1 MNISKYLEMRN
12 LVLIEPETDEFVQ
25 VTYLCDM
32 DSHMSESEILNRL
45 GGLRDVGNANDKVFM
60 SLGLYP
66 VSIYYERDGRVMR
79 SRENSMTDFEA
90 VEDNV
95 YRPKQGAMSL
105 LYRMKNLQKKHAGSI
120 SCLRFFC
127 CKKKIKKILKK
138 AAKITPDS
146 AYWICT
152 KYTGKEKYFW
162 IITAFA
168 FLIRNLTLLIMQNR
182 MTGYRK

>member
-12 LVLIEPETDEFVQ
+12 LVLIEPETNKFVQ

-90 VEDNV
+90 GWKIMCIDQNKG
-95 YRPKQGAMSL
+95 RC
-105 LYRMKNLQKKHAGSI
+105 LYYIG
-120 SCLRFFC
+120 
-127 CKKKIKKILKK
+127 
-138 AAKITPDS
+138 
-146 AYWICT
+146 
-152 KYTGKEKYFW
+152 
-162 IITAFA
+162 
-168 FLIRNLTLLIMQNR
+168 
-182 MTGYRK
+182 

>member
-105 LYRMKNLQKKHAGSI
+105 LSRMKNLQNYMQ
-120 SCLRFFC
+120 
-127 CKKKIKKILKK
+127 
-138 AAKITPDS
+138 AA
-146 AYWICT
+146 
-152 KYTGKEKYFW
+152 
-162 IITAFA
+162 
-168 FLIRNLTLLIMQNR
+168 
-182 MTGYRK
+182 

>member
-95 YRPKQGAMSL
+95 YRPKQEGMSL
-105 LYRMKNLQKKHAGSI
+105 LYRMKNLQKNMQ
-120 SCLRFFC
+120 
-127 CKKKIKKILKK
+127 
-138 AAKITPDS
+138 AA
-146 AYWICT
+146 
-152 KYTGKEKYFW
+152 
-162 IITAFA
+162 
-168 FLIRNLTLLIMQNR
+168 
-182 MTGYRK
+182 

>member
-32 DSHMSESEILNRL
+32 DSHMSESEILNRI

-95 YRPKQGAMSL
+95 YRPKQEAMSL
-105 LYRMKNLQKKHAGSI
+105 LYRMKNLQKNMQ
-120 SCLRFFC
+120 
-127 CKKKIKKILKK
+127 
-138 AAKITPDS
+138 AA
-146 AYWICT
+146 
-152 KYTGKEKYFW
+152 
-162 IITAFA
+162 
-168 FLIRNLTLLIMQNR
+168 
-182 MTGYRK
+182 

>member
-95 YRPKQGAMSL
+95 YRPKHGAMSL
-105 LYRMKNLQKKHAGSI
+105 LYRMKNLQKNMQ
-120 SCLRFFC
+120 
-127 CKKKIKKILKK
+127 
-138 AAKITPDS
+138 AA
-146 AYWICT
+146 
-152 KYTGKEKYFW
+152 
-162 IITAFA
+162 
-168 FLIRNLTLLIMQNR
+168 
-182 MTGYRK
+182 

>member
-12 LVLIEPETDEFVQ
+12 LVLIEPESDEFVQ

-95 YRPKQGAMSL
+95 YRPKQEAMSL
-105 LYRMKNLQKKHAGSI
+105 LYRMKNLQKNMQ
-120 SCLRFFC
+120 
-127 CKKKIKKILKK
+127 
-138 AAKITPDS
+138 AA
-146 AYWICT
+146 
-152 KYTGKEKYFW
+152 
-162 IITAFA
+162 
-168 FLIRNLTLLIMQNR
+168 
-182 MTGYRK
+182 

>member
-66 VSIYYERDGRVMR
+66 VSICYERDGRVMR

-95 YRPKQGAMSL
+95 YRPKQEAMSL
-105 LYRMKNLQKKHAGSI
+105 LYRMKNLQKNMQ
-120 SCLRFFC
+120 
-127 CKKKIKKILKK
+127 
-138 AAKITPDS
+138 AA
-146 AYWICT
+146 
-152 KYTGKEKYFW
+152 
-162 IITAFA
+162 
-168 FLIRNLTLLIMQNR
+168 
-182 MTGYRK
+182 

>member
-12 LVLIEPETDEFVQ
+12 LVLIEPETNEFVQ

-45 GGLRDVGNANDKVFM
+45 EGLRDVGNANDKVFM

-105 LYRMKNLQKKHAGSI
+105 LYRMKNLQKNMQ
-120 SCLRFFC
+120 
-127 CKKKIKKILKK
+127 
-138 AAKITPDS
+138 AA
-146 AYWICT
+146 
-152 KYTGKEKYFW
+152 
-162 IITAFA
+162 
-168 FLIRNLTLLIMQNR
+168 
-182 MTGYRK
+182 

>member
-95 YRPKQGAMSL
+95 YRPKQEAMSL
-105 LYRMKNLQKKHAGSI
+105 LYRMKNLQK
-120 SCLRFFC
+120 
-127 CKKKIKKILKK
+127 
-138 AAKITPDS
+138 
-146 AYWICT
+146 
-152 KYTGKEKYFW
+152 
-162 IITAFA
+162 
-168 FLIRNLTLLIMQNR
+168 NMQA
-182 MTGYRK
+182 T

>member
-1 MNISKYLEMRN
+1 MRN
-12 LVLIEPETDEFVQ
+12 LVLIEPETNEFVQ

-60 SLGLYP
+60 SLGLYQ

-105 LYRMKNLQKKHAGSI
+105 LYRMKNLQKNMQ
-120 SCLRFFC
+120 
-127 CKKKIKKILKK
+127 
-138 AAKITPDS
+138 AA
-146 AYWICT
+146 
-152 KYTGKEKYFW
+152 
-162 IITAFA
+162 
-168 FLIRNLTLLIMQNR
+168 
-182 MTGYRK
+182 

>member
-25 VTYLCDM
+25 VTYLCDI

-95 YRPKQGAMSL
+95 YRPKQEAMSL
-105 LYRMKNLQKKHAGSI
+105 LYRMKNLQKNMQ
-120 SCLRFFC
+120 
-127 CKKKIKKILKK
+127 
-138 AAKITPDS
+138 AA
-146 AYWICT
+146 
-152 KYTGKEKYFW
+152 
-162 IITAFA
+162 
-168 FLIRNLTLLIMQNR
+168 
-182 MTGYRK
+182 

>member
-95 YRPKQGAMSL
+95 YKPKQEAMSL
-105 LYRMKNLQKKHAGSI
+105 LYRIKNLQKNMQ
-120 SCLRFFC
+120 
-127 CKKKIKKILKK
+127 
-138 AAKITPDS
+138 AA
-146 AYWICT
+146 
-152 KYTGKEKYFW
+152 
-162 IITAFA
+162 
-168 FLIRNLTLLIMQNR
+168 
-182 MTGYRK
+182 

>member
-66 VSIYYERDGRVMR
+66 VSIYYGRDGRVMR

-105 LYRMKNLQKKHAGSI
+105 LYRMKNLQKNVQ
-120 SCLRFFC
+120 
-127 CKKKIKKILKK
+127 
-138 AAKITPDS
+138 AA
-146 AYWICT
+146 
-152 KYTGKEKYFW
+152 
-162 IITAFA
+162 
-168 FLIRNLTLLIMQNR
+168 
-182 MTGYRK
+182 

>member
-95 YRPKQGAMSL
+95 YRPKQEAMSL
-105 LYRMKNLQKKHAGSI
+105 LYRMKNLQKNMHA
-120 SCLRFFC
+120 
-127 CKKKIKKILKK
+127 
-138 AAKITPDS
+138 A
-146 AYWICT
+146 
-152 KYTGKEKYFW
+152 
-162 IITAFA
+162 
-168 FLIRNLTLLIMQNR
+168 
-182 MTGYRK
+182 

>member
-95 YRPKQGAMSL
+95 YRPKQVAMSL
-105 LYRMKNLQKKHAGSI
+105 LYRIKNLQKNMQ
-120 SCLRFFC
+120 
-127 CKKKIKKILKK
+127 
-138 AAKITPDS
+138 AA
-146 AYWICT
+146 
-152 KYTGKEKYFW
+152 
-162 IITAFA
+162 
-168 FLIRNLTLLIMQNR
+168 
-182 MTGYRK
+182 

>member
-45 GGLRDVGNANDKVFM
+45 GGLRDVGNANDKLFM

-95 YRPKQGAMSL
+95 YRPKQEAMSL
-105 LYRMKNLQKKHAGSI
+105 LYRMKNLQKNMQ
-120 SCLRFFC
+120 
-127 CKKKIKKILKK
+127 
-138 AAKITPDS
+138 AA
-146 AYWICT
+146 
-152 KYTGKEKYFW
+152 
-162 IITAFA
+162 
-168 FLIRNLTLLIMQNR
+168 
-182 MTGYRK
+182 

>member
-79 SRENSMTDFEA
+79 SREKSMTDFEA

-95 YRPKQGAMSL
+95 YKPKQEAMSL
-105 LYRMKNLQKKHAGSI
+105 LYRIKNLQKNMQ
-120 SCLRFFC
+120 
-127 CKKKIKKILKK
+127 
-138 AAKITPDS
+138 AA
-146 AYWICT
+146 
-152 KYTGKEKYFW
+152 
-162 IITAFA
+162 
-168 FLIRNLTLLIMQNR
+168 
-182 MTGYRK
+182 

>member
-25 VTYLCDM
+25 VTCLCDM

-95 YRPKQGAMSL
+95 YRPKQEAMSL
-105 LYRMKNLQKKHAGSI
+105 LYRMKNLQKNMQ
-120 SCLRFFC
+120 
-127 CKKKIKKILKK
+127 
-138 AAKITPDS
+138 AA
-146 AYWICT
+146 
-152 KYTGKEKYFW
+152 
-162 IITAFA
+162 
-168 FLIRNLTLLIMQNR
+168 
-182 MTGYRK
+182 

>member
-95 YRPKQGAMSL
+95 YKPKQGVMSL
-105 LYRMKNLQKKHAGSI
+105 LYRMKNLQKNMQ
-120 SCLRFFC
+120 
-127 CKKKIKKILKK
+127 
-138 AAKITPDS
+138 AA
-146 AYWICT
+146 
-152 KYTGKEKYFW
+152 
-162 IITAFA
+162 
-168 FLIRNLTLLIMQNR
+168 
-182 MTGYRK
+182 

>member
-1 MNISKYLEMRN
+1 MNISKYLEVRN
-12 LVLIEPETDEFVQ
+12 LVLIEPETNEFVQ

-45 GGLRDVGNANDKVFM
+45 GGLRDVGNANNKVFM

-105 LYRMKNLQKKHAGSI
+105 LYQMKNLQKNMQ
-120 SCLRFFC
+120 
-127 CKKKIKKILKK
+127 
-138 AAKITPDS
+138 AA
-146 AYWICT
+146 
-152 KYTGKEKYFW
+152 
-162 IITAFA
+162 
-168 FLIRNLTLLIMQNR
+168 
-182 MTGYRK
+182 

>member
-12 LVLIEPETDEFVQ
+12 LVLIEPETNEFVQ

-95 YRPKQGAMSL
+95 YRPKQEAMSL
-105 LYRMKNLQKKHAGSI
+105 LYRMKNLQKNVQ
-120 SCLRFFC
+120 
-127 CKKKIKKILKK
+127 
-138 AAKITPDS
+138 AA
-146 AYWICT
+146 
-152 KYTGKEKYFW
+152 
-162 IITAFA
+162 
-168 FLIRNLTLLIMQNR
+168 
-182 MTGYRK
+182 

>member
-95 YRPKQGAMSL
+95 YKPKQRAMSL
-105 LYRMKNLQKKHAGSI
+105 LYRIKNLQKNMQ
-120 SCLRFFC
+120 
-127 CKKKIKKILKK
+127 
-138 AAKITPDS
+138 AA
-146 AYWICT
+146 
-152 KYTGKEKYFW
+152 
-162 IITAFA
+162 
-168 FLIRNLTLLIMQNR
+168 
-182 MTGYRK
+182 

>member
-95 YRPKQGAMSL
+95 YRPKPGDMSVKFGIIGAIGFIFTL
-105 LYRMKNLQKKHAGSI
+105 CNILTFKFNARILFLAKLTG
-120 SCLRFFC
+120 CL
-127 CKKKIKKILKK
+127 
-138 AAKITPDS
+138 
-146 AYWICT
+146 
-152 KYTGKEKYFW
+152 EKSF
-162 IITAFA
+162 
-168 FLIRNLTLLIMQNR
+168 
-182 MTGYRK
+182 

>member
-1 MNISKYLEMRN
+1 MNISKYLEMRT
-12 LVLIEPETDEFVQ
+12 LVLIEPETNEFLQ
-25 VTYLCDM
+25 VTYLSDM

-105 LYRMKNLQKKHAGSI
+105 LYRMKNLQKNMQ
-120 SCLRFFC
+120 
-127 CKKKIKKILKK
+127 
-138 AAKITPDS
+138 AA
-146 AYWICT
+146 
-152 KYTGKEKYFW
+152 
-162 IITAFA
+162 
-168 FLIRNLTLLIMQNR
+168 
-182 MTGYRK
+182 

>member
-95 YRPKQGAMSL
+95 YRPKQEAMSL
-105 LYRMKNLQKKHAGSI
+105 LYRMKNLQKNVQ
-120 SCLRFFC
+120 
-127 CKKKIKKILKK
+127 
-138 AAKITPDS
+138 AA
-146 AYWICT
+146 
-152 KYTGKEKYFW
+152 
-162 IITAFA
+162 
-168 FLIRNLTLLIMQNR
+168 
-182 MTGYRK
+182 

>member
-79 SRENSMTDFEA
+79 SRENSMTDFET

-105 LYRMKNLQKKHAGSI
+105 LYRMKNLQKNMQ
-120 SCLRFFC
+120 
-127 CKKKIKKILKK
+127 
-138 AAKITPDS
+138 AA
-146 AYWICT
+146 
-152 KYTGKEKYFW
+152 
-162 IITAFA
+162 
-168 FLIRNLTLLIMQNR
+168 
-182 MTGYRK
+182 

>member
-95 YRPKQGAMSL
+95 YRPKQEAMSL
-105 LYRMKNLQKKHAGSI
+105 LYRMKNLQK
-120 SCLRFFC
+120 
-127 CKKKIKKILKK
+127 
-138 AAKITPDS
+138 
-146 AYWICT
+146 
-152 KYTGKEKYFW
+152 
-162 IITAFA
+162 
-168 FLIRNLTLLIMQNR
+168 NMQAE
-182 MTGYRK
+182 

>member
-12 LVLIEPETDEFVQ
+12 LVLIEPETNEFVQ

-79 SRENSMTDFEA
+79 SLENSMTDFEA

-105 LYRMKNLQKKHAGSI
+105 LYRMKNLQKNMQ
-120 SCLRFFC
+120 
-127 CKKKIKKILKK
+127 
-138 AAKITPDS
+138 AA
-146 AYWICT
+146 
-152 KYTGKEKYFW
+152 
-162 IITAFA
+162 
-168 FLIRNLTLLIMQNR
+168 
-182 MTGYRK
+182 

>member
-12 LVLIEPETDEFVQ
+12 LVLIEPETNEFVQ

-90 VEDNV
+90 AEDNV

-105 LYRMKNLQKKHAGSI
+105 LYRMKNLQKNMQ
-120 SCLRFFC
+120 
-127 CKKKIKKILKK
+127 
-138 AAKITPDS
+138 AA
-146 AYWICT
+146 
-152 KYTGKEKYFW
+152 
-162 IITAFA
+162 
-168 FLIRNLTLLIMQNR
+168 
-182 MTGYRK
+182 